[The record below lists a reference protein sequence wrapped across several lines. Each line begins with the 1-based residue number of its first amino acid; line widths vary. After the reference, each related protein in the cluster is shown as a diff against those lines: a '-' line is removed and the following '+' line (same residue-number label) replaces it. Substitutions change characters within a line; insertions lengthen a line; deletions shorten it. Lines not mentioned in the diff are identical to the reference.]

1 MPPRKPT
8 RRRTAAA
15 ALTLVFVLVAVAS
28 SAATR
33 DRQAPRIVSAVVED
47 SNGDAR
53 ADRLRLT
60 YSEPIRHRKDAD
72 GRYPFAV
79 TGLRIASVGAASG
92 KVLVL
97 SLLEGGRHDLPRPPC
112 ATSARSRSR
121 SRTAPA
127 TRLRCRRSRRS
138 RSTSR
143 RRRLRLRLRLRLRA

>member
-1 MPPRKPT
+1 MPPRNPT
-8 RRRTAAA
+8 RRRIAAA
-15 ALTLVFVLVAVAS
+15 AITLVFVLVAVAS

-33 DRQAPRIVSAVVED
+33 DRQPPRIVSAVVED

-60 YSEPIRHRKDAD
+60 YSEPIRHRKDTD
-72 GRYPFAV
+72 GHYPFAV
-79 TGLRIASVGAASG
+79 TRPADRLRRRGQREGARAHAARG
-92 KVLVL
+92 R
-97 SLLEGGRHDLPRPPC
+97 RHDRDGLPC
-112 ATSARSRSR
+112 ATSARSRSP

-143 RRRLRLRLRLRLRA
+143 RRRLRRLLRRRRA